1 MIEGKFITTL
11 PSVVGY
17 DIEKSQGILLDNS
30 VISANKA
37 LKGLVKKAE
46 ELGCNALVNV
56 RIDSSAIKTESSLTE
71 NLFISYLLN
80 SWYSDP
86 RAKTDGRPPLSA
98 AAARHFAG
106 HDR

>member
-1 MIEGKFITTL
+1 M

-56 RIDSSAIKTESSLTE
+56 RIDSSANGILAYGEGVTVREKP
-71 NLFISYLLN
+71 FSY
-80 SWYSDP
+80 
-86 RAKTDGRPPLSA
+86 
-98 AAARHFAG
+98 
-106 HDR
+106 

>member
-30 VISANKA
+30 MISANKA

-56 RIDSSAIKTESSLTE
+56 RIDSSANGILAYGEGVTVSEKP
-71 NLFISYLLN
+71 FSY
-80 SWYSDP
+80 
-86 RAKTDGRPPLSA
+86 
-98 AAARHFAG
+98 
-106 HDR
+106 

>member
-56 RIDSSAIKTESSLTE
+56 RIDSSANGILAYGEGVTVSEKP
-71 NLFISYLLN
+71 FSY
-80 SWYSDP
+80 
-86 RAKTDGRPPLSA
+86 
-98 AAARHFAG
+98 
-106 HDR
+106 

>member
-30 VISANKA
+30 MISANKA

-46 ELGCNALVNV
+46 VLGCNALVNV
-56 RIDSSAIKTESSLTE
+56 RIDSSANGILAYGEGVTVSEKP
-71 NLFISYLLN
+71 FSY
-80 SWYSDP
+80 
-86 RAKTDGRPPLSA
+86 
-98 AAARHFAG
+98 
-106 HDR
+106 

>member
-30 VISANKA
+30 MISANKA

-56 RIDSSAIKTESSLTE
+56 RIDSSANGILAYGEGVTVREKP
-71 NLFISYLLN
+71 FSY
-80 SWYSDP
+80 
-86 RAKTDGRPPLSA
+86 
-98 AAARHFAG
+98 
-106 HDR
+106 

>member
-56 RIDSSAIKTESSLTE
+56 RIDSSANGILAYGEGVTVREKP
-71 NLFISYLLN
+71 FSY
-80 SWYSDP
+80 
-86 RAKTDGRPPLSA
+86 
-98 AAARHFAG
+98 
-106 HDR
+106 

>member
-17 DIEKSQGILLDNS
+17 DIEKSHGILLDNS

-56 RIDSSAIKTESSLTE
+56 RIDSSANGILAYGEGVTVREKP
-71 NLFISYLLN
+71 FSY
-80 SWYSDP
+80 
-86 RAKTDGRPPLSA
+86 
-98 AAARHFAG
+98 
-106 HDR
+106 

>member
-56 RIDSSAIKTESSLTE
+56 RIDSSANGILAYGAGVTVSEKP
-71 NLFISYLLN
+71 FSY
-80 SWYSDP
+80 
-86 RAKTDGRPPLSA
+86 
-98 AAARHFAG
+98 
-106 HDR
+106 

>member
-56 RIDSSAIKTESSLTE
+56 RIDSSANGILAYGEGVPVREKP
-71 NLFISYLLN
+71 FSY
-80 SWYSDP
+80 
-86 RAKTDGRPPLSA
+86 
-98 AAARHFAG
+98 
-106 HDR
+106 

>member
-11 PSVVGY
+11 PCVVGY
-17 DIEKSQGILLDNS
+17 DIEKSQGILIDNS

-56 RIDSSAIKTESSLTE
+56 RIDSSANGILAYGEGVTVREKP
-71 NLFISYLLN
+71 FSY
-80 SWYSDP
+80 
-86 RAKTDGRPPLSA
+86 
-98 AAARHFAG
+98 
-106 HDR
+106 

>member
-17 DIEKSQGILLDNS
+17 DVEKSQGILIENS
-30 VISANKA
+30 IISANKA

-56 RIDSSAIKTESSLTE
+56 RIDSSANGILAYGEGVIVKEKP
-71 NLFISYLLN
+71 FSY
-80 SWYSDP
+80 
-86 RAKTDGRPPLSA
+86 
-98 AAARHFAG
+98 
-106 HDR
+106 